1 MIEPAQL
8 LRARILVVDDEP
20 VNVGIIERI
29 LHEAGYED
37 TVSTCHSEFVLDLN
51 NVVRPDLILLDLHM
65 PDPDGF
71 AVLEALQRHNGR
83 RDDAAAVLVL
93 TADISLEVK
102 QSAFMLGA
110 ADFLTKPFDSMEV
123 LARIKNLLENRLLH
137 RAQRDQNLRL
147 EERVRQRT
155 ASLERARSELLD
167 RLALLAEYRDD
178 VTYEHAQRVGRTS
191 ARIAAA
197 AGVTVEEA
205 ALIRRAAPLHDIG
218 KVAVPDAILLKPGT
232 LTAAEFEVMTRH
244 ATIGARILA
253 RSGSPILRL
262 AEEIA
267 RTHHE
272 RWDGTGYPAGL
283 RGEEIPQAGRFVAIA
298 DVFDA
303 LTHNRPYKT
312 AIPVAAAAAEI
323 IGASGTHF
331 DPVAV
336 AVFAELNHEEL
347 LEPLDVAAEDLP
359 PLEP

>member
-1 MIEPAQL
+1 
-8 LRARILVVDDEP
+8 
-20 VNVGIIERI
+20 
-29 LHEAGYED
+29 
-37 TVSTCHSEFVLDLN
+37 
-51 NVVRPDLILLDLHM
+51 M
-65 PDPDGF
+65 PEPDGF
-71 AVLEALQRHNGR
+71 AVLEALRRHDR
-83 RDDAAAVLVL
+83 QDEAAAVLVL
-93 TADISLEVK
+93 TADISAEVK

-110 ADFLTKPFDSMEV
+110 ADFLTKPFDAIEV
-123 LARIKNLLENRLLH
+123 LARMKNLLENRLLH
-137 RAQRDQNLRL
+137 RAQRDQNRLL
-147 EERVRQRT
+147 EERVRRRT

-167 RLALLAEYRDD
+167 RLALVAEYRDD

-197 AGVTVEEA
+197 AGVTMEEA

-218 KVAVPDAILLKPGT
+218 KVAVPDAILLKPGH

-283 RGEEIPQAGRFVAIA
+283 RGAEIPQAGRFVAIA

-312 AIPVAAAAAEI
+312 AIPVADAAAEI
-323 IGASGTHF
+323 IEASGTHF
-331 DPVAV
+331 DPDAV
-336 AVFAELNHEEL
+336 AVFAQLDHEEL
-347 LEPLDVAAEDLP
+347 LEPLDVVAEELP
-359 PLEP
+359 PLEG